1 MAVLRREEA
10 KKRMENT
17 KAKIKAESAAGKAE
31 GSSTPSGV
39 AAIKTKKSSSER
51 KRSEKMAAIAKVAE
65 TRKKS
70 GPEVVKSSFCKPD
83 PTPEQ
88 VRKSTLL
95 SAGLDTVSPCSI
107 IFAL

>member
-17 KAKIKAESAAGKAE
+17 KAKIKAESAGKAE
-31 GSSTPSGV
+31 GSTPSGV
-39 AAIKTKKSSSER
+39 AAIKTKAGGDKKSSSER

-88 VRKSTLL
+88 VRKSALL
-95 SAGLDTVSPCSI
+95 DKIYRFSVN
-107 IFAL
+107 

>member
-17 KAKIKAESAAGKAE
+17 KAKIKAESAGKAE
-31 GSSTPSGV
+31 GSTPSGV
-39 AAIKTKKSSSER
+39 AAIKTKAGVSSKKSSSER

-88 VRKSTLL
+88 VIVYSL
-95 SAGLDTVSPCSI
+95 VY
-107 IFAL
+107 

>member
-17 KAKIKAESAAGKAE
+17 KAKIKAESAGKAE
-31 GSSTPSGV
+31 GSTPSGV
-39 AAIKTKKSSSER
+39 AAIKTKAGGGGKKSSSER

-88 VRKSTLL
+88 VRKSTLI
-95 SAGLDTVSPCSI
+95 DKNYRFCVS
-107 IFAL
+107 